1 MTPPGAATIRRG
13 PAENAEPLAG
23 PAITTPITMPNDFEL
38 YVGRVRAEVE
48 QRLATWLESRL
59 ADARR
64 HGPDVEAVAESI
76 RQLSLRGGKRMRAVL
91 LAMAYEACGGEG
103 GPSAVALA
111 GVALELL
118 QAYLLAHD
126 DWMDGDDVR
135 RGGPSVPAMIRAR
148 FAREHVDAM
157 SVLAGDLGAAWAR
170 RALHDVALPPD
181 RVGRAAF
188 EMACIEED
196 VVEGQVLDVRGAA
209 ADWAELEAM
218 HRLKTSSYTVRGP
231 VVMGAHLAGAG
242 EAPIAAL
249 RAFADPL
256 GVAFQLRDDLLGV
269 FGDPEVT
276 GKPAGNN
283 LRAGKRS
290 AVVVEATAAGWG
302 SDIESVFGR
311 ADASDDEV
319 RAAVVRLEERGVA
332 RRIETR
338 IEARVQEACVALDR
352 AALTATGQALL
363 SSAVVALTHRRS

>member
-1 MTPPGAATIRRG
+1 
-13 PAENAEPLAG
+13 
-23 PAITTPITMPNDFEL
+23 
-38 YVGRVRAEVE
+38 
-48 QRLATWLESRL
+48 
-59 ADARR
+59 
-64 HGPDVEAVAESI
+64 
-76 RQLSLRGGKRMRAVL
+76 
-91 LAMAYEACGGEG
+91 
-103 GPSAVALA
+103 
-111 GVALELL
+111 
-118 QAYLLAHD
+118 
-126 DWMDGDDVR
+126 
-135 RGGPSVPAMIRAR
+135 
-148 FAREHVDAM
+148 M

-170 RALHDVALPPD
+170 RALHDLTLPAD
-181 RVGRAAF
+181 RVGRAAR

-276 GKPAGNN
+276 GKPAGND

-311 ADASDDEV
+311 ADASDGEV

-352 AALTATGQALL
+352 AALTVTGRALL